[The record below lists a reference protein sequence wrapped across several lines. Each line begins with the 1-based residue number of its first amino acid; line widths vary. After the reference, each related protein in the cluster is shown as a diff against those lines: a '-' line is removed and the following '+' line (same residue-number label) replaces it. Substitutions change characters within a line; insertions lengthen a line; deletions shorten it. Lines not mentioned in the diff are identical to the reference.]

1 MLNKNGGAMLAR
13 VKGNSY
19 LNPGGTLFTTAPAVP
34 NSVSATPNGP
44 LALDYGN
51 AGVGLARGPGND
63 NWDMTLAKETRVGGL
78 REGATLNFRTE
89 FFNVW
94 NHAQYQNPGTA
105 VGTSSYGVINQSS
118 VAPRLIQFA
127 LKYVF

>member
-1 MLNKNGGAMLAR
+1 MVVTQTWLDRVYVRVYPMEAGPTPYDMLD
-13 VKGNSY
+13 
-19 LNPGGTLFTTAPAVP
+19 TFDPAGEVESTNEEEYDLVDP
-34 NSVSATPNGP
+34 A
-44 LALDYGN
+44 
-51 AGVGLARGPGND
+51 
-63 NWDMTLAKETRVGGL
+63 TLAKDTKVGGL
-78 REGATLNFRTE
+78 REDGTLNFRTE

-105 VGTSSYGVINQSS
+105 VGTSSYGFINQSS

>member
-1 MLNKNGGAMLAR
+1 
-13 VKGNSY
+13 
-19 LNPGGTLFTTAPAVP
+19 LFTPAPAVA
-34 NSVSATPNGP
+34 NSVAATTGGP

-51 AGVGLARGPGND
+51 SGIGVARGPGN
-63 NWDMTLAKETRVGGL
+63 NTWDAALVKDTKVGGL
-78 REGATLNFRTE
+78 REDATLTFRTE

-105 VGTSSYGVINQSS
+105 VGTASYGVINQSS

-127 LKYVF
+127 VKYVF